1 MTGVAIPMPP
11 AIDPKDITPD
21 LEQRHRD
28 AMLDLV
34 LAWGSLDGA
43 LGMLLSRVGG
53 VPFDRG
59 AELIGKRANS
69 AKLEDVCKI
78 LRNVPGGADAARI
91 FKKHKKNYERHSVIR
106 NYIAHSHCVGF
117 LTRDRDIIV
126 FAIFEKVGD
135 NTLAVDAVPIQE
147 MQRATRWGRA
157 MIAMALK
164 LADAPSANPPP
175 PT

>member
-1 MTGVAIPMPP
+1 MPP

-91 FKKHKKNYERHSVIR
+91 MKKHKKNYELHSRPR
-106 NYIAHSHCVGF
+106 NHIAHSHCAGVW
-117 LTRDRDIIV
+117 TQDRDYIV
-126 FAIFEKVGD
+126 FAVFEKVAD
-135 NTLAVDAVPIQE
+135 NKLAVDTIPIQE
-147 MQRATRWGRA
+147 LQRATRWGRA
-157 MIAMALK
+157 MTAMALK
-164 LADAPSANPPP
+164 LVDASSAEA
-175 PT
+175 